1 MNVERLAEMAN
12 DIGAFFVSAA
22 EPEAAVAGI
31 ADHIGKFWTPRMR
44 EQLTEQL
51 PQIGDGIDELPRAA
65 LLRLAVQTRSKAQ
78 PAVAA

>member
-12 DIGAFFVSAA
+12 DISAFFVGA
-22 EPEAAVAGI
+22 EEPAAAVAGI

-44 EQLTEQL
+44 EQLTERL
-51 PQIGDGIDELPRAA
+51 PQLGDGIDELPRAA
-65 LLRLAVQTRSKAQ
+65 LLRLAVQARSKAQ

>member
-12 DIGAFFVSAA
+12 DIGAFFVSA
-22 EPEAAVAGI
+22 ESRAAVAGI

-51 PQIGDGIDELPRAA
+51 PQIGDGIDSCAAA